1 MSDITLH
8 DFIIYCESMGETEV
22 DHSNWSSCAIGTYL
36 ESVGIP
42 VNRGYDYL
50 YNLVPIEYSEIA
62 TTFLDEFP
70 KEILEALD
78 DKDDSLDTYAA
89 IAEALRRHS

>member
-1 MSDITLH
+1 MSAITLQ
-8 DFIIYCESMGETEV
+8 DFIIYCESMGDIGV

-42 VNRGYDYL
+42 VNHGYDYL
-50 YNLVPIEYSEIA
+50 YKLVPIEYSEIVS
-62 TTFLDEFP
+62 TFLDEFP

-78 DKDDSLDTYAA
+78 DKDDSLDTYEA